1 MKRILT
7 IISCLLLFAC
17 QQESNAKKE
26 AVLLSNNDHNASSVS
41 FTPDETG
48 RPVVSWCETDKS
60 GRKFFFLSYLGK
72 SGNSFS
78 GAISIPVEQNSNLHE
93 EGMPKL
99 AIKKDGSI
107 IAVYETSAPTKE
119 NKFAGFV
126 KYIQSFDKGKTW
138 TSPLFLHADT
148 AAGKG
153 HSFASI
159 TRLGDGEIG
168 ACWLDVT
175 YGDRKGGRSVKFSKT
190 SGKNGFGQEKL
201 IDSFACQCC
210 RTAISCDAAG
220 NIAIMFRDVLQ
231 DSIRDMSICTSA
243 DNGTTFSS
251 PVAFTN
257 DGWVINGCPHNGPS
271 VISSGNRSYAAW
283 FTGGAHAGVYYAEMN
298 DREEV
303 MERKTIS
310 SKGRNIQ
317 LCLLPDKSRVLAYSE
332 MVKTA
337 DTFYTKIAV
346 NKINDHKMWTMDI
359 SKPGEQA
366 AFPVIHTTGNSE
378 FAVAWENN
386 GKLYYRIINAGAIQ
400 TVVKQ
405 PEEMPVKE
413 QVASSAIKLADTRD
427 LVCGMPVKAGVED
440 TTLYKGK
447 IYGFCAKECKEEFVK
462 DPRQY
467 LAEK

>member
-1 MKRILT
+1 MLF
-7 IISCLLLFAC
+7 FAC
-17 QQESNAKKE
+17 KQESDAKKD

-48 RPVVSWCETDKS
+48 KPVVSWCETDKN

-78 GAISIPVEQNSNLHE
+78 DAVSIPVEQNSNLHE

-107 IAVYETSAPTKE
+107 VAVYETSSPTKE

-138 TSPLFLHADT
+138 TSPLYLHADT
-148 AAGKG
+148 TAGKG

-190 SGKNGFGQEKL
+190 SGKNGFGQEML

-210 RTAISCDAAG
+210 RTAISCDAEG

-271 VISSGNRSYAAW
+271 VIRSGNRSYAAW
-283 FTGGAHAGVYYAEMN
+283 FTGGTHAGVYYAEMN
-298 DREEV
+298 GKDEV

-310 SKGRNIQ
+310 IKGRNIQ
-317 LCLLPDKSRVLAYSE
+317 LCLLPDKNRVLVYSE

-366 AFPVIHTTGNSE
+366 AFPVIHATGKSE
-378 FAVAWENN
+378 FAVAWESN
-386 GKLYYRIINAGAIQ
+386 GKLCYRIINAGAIQ
-400 TVVKQ
+400 TAVKQ
-405 PEEMPVKE
+405 SEEMPVKE
-413 QVASSAIKLADTRD
+413 QVASSTIKLADTRD

-440 TTLYKGK
+440 TALYKGK

-462 DPRQY
+462 DPKHY
-467 LAEK
+467 LAGK